1 MGGAAAP
8 PRAAGGAGVSPREL
22 GVLALA
28 AAVMAAL
35 AAAAL
40 HLHHR
45 PAADGR
51 GEPWLAGLDVNAVT
65 RVDLYGAGRT
75 LQVSLER
82 RPEGWGV
89 AQRQHYPAA
98 VGRLRTLLLDLAAAR
113 RLERKTDDPAQH
125 AQLGLGDIGAAD
137 AGGRLLELAAGDR
150 VWRLRLGAPA
160 GGRSG
165 TYARLAD
172 QDQCWLIDRA
182 FSLDA
187 APRRWLEPAL
197 LDIGME
203 RVRGFRITHPDGEA
217 VAGRRSRDAAAPRY
231 APQGMPAGRALQ
243 GAHALDRAAAAI
255 AGLALE
261 DVMPASRA
269 LAHLQ
274 RAARIRYELDAGFA
288 LEARLFALGAE
299 RYARFAV
306 AAGDGLEPA
315 ARREAAAL
323 ARRFRGWAFRVP
335 AFAYDSMALRW
346 ADVLAPAGGGE

>member
-1 MGGAAAP
+1 MN
-8 PRAAGGAGVSPREL
+8 PREL
-22 GVLALA
+22 GILALA
-28 AAVMAAL
+28 TAAMAAL

-45 PAADGR
+45 PAADGG

-89 AQRQHYPAA
+89 VQRQHYPAA
-98 VGRLRTLLLDLAAAR
+98 IGRLRTLLLDLAEAR
-113 RLERKTDDPAQH
+113 QLERKTDDPAQH
-125 AQLGLGDIGAAD
+125 AQLGLGDIAAAD
-137 AGGRLLELAAGDR
+137 AGGRLLELVTPDR

-160 GGRSG
+160 SGRSA
-165 TYARLAD
+165 TYARFAD
-172 QDQCWLIDRA
+172 QDQCWLIDRTFA
-182 FSLDA
+182 LDA

-197 LDIGME
+197 LDIGMQ

-217 VAGRRSRDAAAPRY
+217 VAGRWSQDAEAPRY
-231 APQGMPAGRALQ
+231 APQGLPSGRSLQSAYALN
-243 GAHALDRAAAAI
+243 RVAAAI
-255 AGLALE
+255 AGLTLE
-261 DVMPASRA
+261 DVMPASQA
-269 LAHLQ
+269 LAHLD

-315 ARREAAAL
+315 ARREADTL

-335 AFAYDSMALRW
+335 DFAYDSMALRW
-346 ADVLAPAGGGE
+346 ADVLEAGDGEG

>member
-1 MGGAAAP
+1 MN
-8 PRAAGGAGVSPREL
+8 PREL
-22 GVLALA
+22 GILALA
-28 AAVMAAL
+28 AAAMAAL

-40 HLHHR
+40 HLHQR

-65 RVDLYGAGRT
+65 RVDLYGAGKT

-98 VGRLRTLLLDLAAAR
+98 VGRLRELLLGLAEAR
-113 RLERKTDDPAQH
+113 LLERKTDDPAQH
-125 AQLGLGDIGAAD
+125 AQLGLGDIAAAA
-137 AGGRLLELAAGDR
+137 AGGRLLELAAADR

-160 GGRSG
+160 SGRQA
-165 TYARLAD
+165 TYVRRAE
-172 QDQCWLIDRA
+172 QDQCWLIDRTFA
-182 FSLDA
+182 LDE

-203 RVRGFRITHPDGEA
+203 RVRGFRIAHPDGET
-217 VAGRRSRDAAAPRY
+217 VAGRRAEGPEAPRY
-231 APQGMPAGRALQ
+231 APQDLPAGRSLKSAYALN
-243 GAHALDRAAAAI
+243 RAAAAI
-255 AGLALE
+255 AGLSLE
-261 DVMPASRA
+261 DVMPASQA
-269 LAHLQ
+269 LRHLE

-288 LEARLFALGAE
+288 LEARLFAVGTE
-299 RYARFAV
+299 RYARFSV

-315 ARREAAAL
+315 ARREADEL

-335 AFAYDSMALRW
+335 NFAYDSMALRW
-346 ADVLAPAGGGE
+346 ADVLEAAGGG